1 VNITVQR
8 QNFDAQCTQGEM
20 LLNGTH
26 FGWTLEPQSDPS
38 KGKPYC
44 VAAGTYAVLLQQSAH
59 FNMVV
64 PVVQNV
70 PNFTG
75 VEIHPGNF
83 PPDTH
88 ACCLVGETEGTD
100 FVGNSR
106 AAFDALMQQL
116 SSVTEPITITY
127 IGGIQ

>member
-1 VNITVQR
+1 MI
-8 QNFDAQCTQGEM
+8 
-20 LLNGTH
+20 
-26 FGWTLEPQSDPS
+26 
-38 KGKPYC
+38 
-44 VAAGTYAVLLQQSAH
+44 
-59 FNMVV
+59 V
-64 PVVQNV
+64 PVVQSV

-127 IGGIQ
+127 IGGTQ